1 MLNCFTSN
9 EVKKKTGTTYLF
21 LTLKRD
27 ISASFKD
34 MIIIFFPV
42 KAEISDF
49 TILGLSYIY
58 ITILGNIWDFEGMST
73 DLRPAIFSH
82 MAPDGSEEGVA
93 ILGEL
98 GGTRALVLVFIW
110 I

>member
-1 MLNCFTSN
+1 M
-9 EVKKKTGTTYLF
+9 
-21 LTLKRD
+21 
-27 ISASFKD
+27 
-34 MIIIFFPV
+34 

-49 TILGLSYIY
+49 TILGLKYIYIY

>member
-1 MLNCFTSN
+1 
-9 EVKKKTGTTYLF
+9 
-21 LTLKRD
+21 
-27 ISASFKD
+27 
-34 MIIIFFPV
+34 
-42 KAEISDF
+42 
-49 TILGLSYIY
+49 
-58 ITILGNIWDFEGMST
+58 MST

-93 ILGEL
+93 ILGDL